1 MTYASFLQHKIHK
14 HLCPLLSV
22 PTAATCLP
30 SMLDSFEQDHIGL
43 QDLLRQSSACYSHVW
58 QAS

>member
-1 MTYASFLQHKIHK
+1 MTSASFLQHKIYK
-14 HLCPLLSV
+14 HLCQLLSV

-30 SMLDSFEQDHIGL
+30 SVLDNFEQDHIGP
-43 QDLLRQSSACYSHVW
+43 QDLLSQSSACYSHVW